1 MNRKVQIEK
10 GKKRKYKPK
19 QKREIDGQIGKSK
32 KKGDKMKVQIEVGKI
47 RLAEKSHSYDH
58 NVKSRSKMK

>member
-10 GKKRKYKPK
+10 GSIKVQKKRKYKPK

-32 KKGDKMKVQIEVGKI
+32 KKGDKMKVQIEVGKNQI
-47 RLAEKSHSYDH
+47 GRKKSFL
-58 NVKSRSKMK
+58 